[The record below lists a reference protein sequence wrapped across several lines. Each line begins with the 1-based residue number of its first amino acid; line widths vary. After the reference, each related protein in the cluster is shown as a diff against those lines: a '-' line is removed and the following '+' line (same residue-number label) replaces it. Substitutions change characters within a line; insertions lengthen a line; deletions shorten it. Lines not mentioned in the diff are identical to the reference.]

1 MRIRVKI
8 DSVRM
13 DGYSIALSRIG
24 GRARPRRGP
33 LAGGWGVAAARG
45 APAGRQEHGLARAAA
60 AADPMLQQGRGERI
74 GGDLRR
80 GRWVG
85 LGGGTA
91 RRRRPAAG
99 RRKGG
104 SVRGGEGE
112 GVGVHIRACLQ
123 TPPPP
128 FVLPRAPP
136 PAHRAPRRST
146 PADGWPARTS
156 GGGVD
161 SLAWGL
167 WSGGGRRGGGGCE
180 HPVGSPL
187 FPDVLAE
194 YRTVQ
199 SPREGGHLCCGAGA
213 VGGRPQ
219 EPSMPSPRAQG
230 DGCQGFCP
238 PLRAVDSSVTGG
250 GGSSHWDATRT
261 ADGMDGWGGAAR
273 PRRG

>member
-1 MRIRVKI
+1 MAIVLHCRG
-8 DSVRM
+8 SE
-13 DGYSIALSRIG
+13 GALALGGDHWQGGGGWRRRAGPPPG
-24 GRARPRRGP
+24 GRSTALRVPPRRPTRCCSKGGESG
-33 LAGGWGVAAARG
+33 LGGTFEGDGGWG
-45 APAGRQEHGLARAAA
+45 
-60 AADPMLQQGRGERI
+60 
-74 GGDLRR
+74 
-80 GRWVG
+80 W
-85 LGGGTA
+85 GGGTA